1 MLFNLYSC
9 ITVIDFLLFS
19 ERLDLVIMHTN
30 DSLLA
35 VGWQDIVNEPVGLK
49 AA

>member
-1 MLFNLYSC
+1 MLLNLSSC
-9 ITVIDFLLFS
+9 VTVIDLLFS
-19 ERLDLVIMHTN
+19 ERLDLVIIHTN
-30 DSLLA
+30 DGCLA